1 MKDEYG
7 GKIMINFVGLK
18 AKTCSYLID
27 DSSEDK
33 KAKCTKKCAIKRK
46 LKLENYKNCF
56 EVTQLENEI
65 NYREKIKLKK
75 IQKIK
80 KNS

>member
-46 LKLENYKNCF
+46 LKLENYKNCL

-80 KNS
+80 KN